1 MSPVTAAVDVVVCRG
16 CCCGTARKRPG
27 IDHEGQLAVLAEA
40 VAALPAARLVVT
52 DCLGP
57 CEQANVVVV
66 RPHGRTEDGRRAG
79 PLWFGNVT
87 DATETAELC
96 TWIGEI
102 SRTAGQAPPERPLSP
117 LLDSL
122 RIPAPGP
129 ARVRDAA
136 RTADPS
142 KA

>member
-27 IDHEGQLAVLAEA
+27 TDHEGQLASLAEA

-66 RPHGRTEDGRRAG
+66 RPRGRLQDGRRAR
-79 PLWFGNVT
+79 PVWFGNVT
-87 DATETAELC
+87 DATGTAELC
-96 TWIGEI
+96 AWIGEI
-102 SRTAGQAPPERPLSP
+102 SRTAGQVSPEGPLSP

-129 ARVRDAA
+129 ERVRDTTRRAG
-136 RTADPS
+136 PS
-142 KA
+142 KV